1 MNRKGFTLV
10 ELVIVIIII
19 GIISIVAAP
28 IIKNYNEERQNTI
41 KRNNLFNKQA
51 INEGMYYYNKTKHCK
66 VKIFSNINDFDLES
80 DINRF
85 CEGKTVIDIKI
96 NTDEKAI
103 HATIIYKEK

>member
-28 IIKNYNEERQNTI
+28 IIKNYNDERQNTI
-41 KRNNLFNKQA
+41 KRNNLFNKQT
-51 INEGMYYYNKTKHCK
+51 INEGMYYNYITKHCK
-66 VKIFSNINDFDLES
+66 VKMFSNINDFDLES

-96 NTDEKAI
+96 NSDEKAI